1 MPASPRPGRNAGQE
15 RFARAF
21 AAAVPRMDAR
31 GAAAHRARLLAGL
44 TGTVIEVG
52 AGTGACFAHYPPQVT
67 AVRAVEPDPYLRDIA
82 TRAAAGAPVRVTVLA
97 GTAEDLPAE
106 SGTFDAAVCSL
117 VLCSVPD
124 PDAALGEIRRVLRPG
139 GQLRFYEHV
148 RSTRRLIGLL
158 EDAATPLW
166 SRLAGG
172 CHPNRDTAATIARNG
187 FTLGDVERF
196 GFAPAA
202 LTPRTAH
209 LLGRAYLAA

>member
-1 MPASPRPGRNAGQE
+1 MSGQE

-31 GAAAHRARLLAGL
+31 GAAAHRARLLADL
-44 TGTVIEVG
+44 SGTVVEVG

-67 AVRAVEPDPYLRDIA
+67 AVLAVEPDPYLRDLA
-82 TRAAAGAPVRVTVLA
+82 TKAAAAAPVPVTVVA
-97 GTAEDLPAE
+97 GTAEHLPAQP
-106 SGTFDAAVCSL
+106 GTFDAAVCSL

-124 PDAALGEIRRVLRPG
+124 PDAALTEVRRVLRPG

-148 RSTRRLIGLL
+148 RSAWRLVGLL
-158 EDAATPLW
+158 EDAGTPLW

-172 CHPNRDTAATIARNG
+172 CHPNRDTAATITRNG
-187 FTLGDVERF
+187 FAITDLDRF

-209 LLGRAYLAA
+209 LLGRASLPS